1 MDFVKRE
8 PEWLHR
14 TPVVLPRR
22 TGVGTAGDEAWG
34 PASFRVGPLAAAPKL
49 GQLGTM
55 MNVTGQ
61 ITKFAA
67 KRQRDAITSR
77 MKDSMSFHTSKV

>member
-8 PEWLHR
+8 PGLAAQDTGR
-14 TPVVLPRR
+14 T
-22 TGVGTAGDEAWG
+22 TTANRCRDRWG
-34 PASFRVGPLAAAPKL
+34 RGLGASFFSCRPSRGSPKL